1 MQTIQEDKLTSRIKD
16 QIPALTALITENPT
30 PNANVSRGELGTIL
44 YFFYLSRATGE
55 EHWRT
60 EGFIRLQEM
69 LKRITDNS
77 VAEMM
82 NPTLASGLSGLGM
95 ALEVL
100 INEGFIADQYVDFLD
115 RLDQYVF
122 EHSHKKILKGN
133 TDFLHGGTG
142 GFHYLYYR
150 LERNPHVHAYLVQYV
165 RSLPDITQP
174 FGEGAFFRNAY
185 IANISRPGEVN
196 LGLSHGMAAT
206 ILVLLN
212 LYEAG
217 IEKEL
222 TESLIRKYIG
232 FIIHHKNTG
241 EYEPGKHAM
250 FPNTVIVNDQ
260 GQSEPDG
267 GSYQG
272 GLRWCYG
279 DMNVSHLLYKAS
291 ALLDEPHWYDLATET
306 GLASLAITDF
316 THARCHGS
324 LFCHGATGIAHYY
337 DYLGRISG
345 LDDYRSGY
353 RYWMKAAFAEFE
365 RERAAGLYTDISS
378 FFLEGS
384 VGSGLVLM
392 NALLDE
398 PGYWEKIW
406 LLS

>member
-1 MQTIQEDKLTSRIKD
+1 MQAIQEDKLTSRIRNR
-16 QIPALTALITENPT
+16 IPALTALITENPT
-30 PNANVSRGELGTIL
+30 PHTNVSRGELGTIL

-55 EHWRT
+55 EQWGR
-60 EGFIRLQEM
+60 EAYIRLQKVLQRM
-69 LKRITDNS
+69 MDDS

-100 INEGFIADQYVDFLD
+100 INEGFIADQYEDFLG

-122 EHSHKKILKGN
+122 EHSLKKIVKGN
-133 TDFLHGGTG
+133 TDFLHGATG

-150 LERNPHVHAYLVQYV
+150 LERNARVHDYLVQYV

-174 FGEGAFFRNAY
+174 YSEGAFLRNAY
-185 IANISRPGEVN
+185 IAHISRPGEIN

-222 TESLIRKYIG
+222 TELLIRKYIG
-232 FIIHHKNTG
+232 FITQHKNKG
-241 EYEPGKHAM
+241 EYAPGKHAI

-279 DMNVSHLLYKAS
+279 DMNVAHLLYKAS
-291 ALLDEPHWYDLATET
+291 ALLAEPQWYNLATET

-345 LDDYRSGY
+345 LDEYRSGY
-353 RYWMKAAFAEFE
+353 RYWMEAAFTEFE
-365 RERAAGLYTDISS
+365 KERAADLYTDISS
-378 FFLEGS
+378 YFLEGS